1 MSEDSAPDKPRWM
14 ELLKKAGSAS
24 AFLYAAGFLST
35 RSWLN
40 LLGVWSGPPLLDQ
53 TYLAEG
59 AAFFVA
65 TAEKL
70 LFPWTFMMVL
80 GLLAITAAR
89 RAWEALL
96 RRRRTGTS
104 PPSSTRLAVPPWLAS
119 LGALAV
125 LAALL
130 KLIDAL
136 LLEPLREPQSILLV
150 TPRPALCPPDKYQFC
165 VAVVAVAALV
175 WLSLWRG
182 WVRLDRCRQVARWVA
197 LGLFAFA
204 AFLLPMNF
212 ARTARPRLAPVAHL
226 VRNGEK
232 AAPARS
238 VFLLLATDKELIV
251 HDGES
256 ISTLDPKDVRAI
268 EILCHASILGAP
280 ACPGGRGDARG
291 SAALR
296 GAGDGPA
303 TAEVNAGD

>member
-1 MSEDSAPDKPRWM
+1 MSEGSAPEKPRWM
-14 ELLKKAGSAS
+14 ELLKEAGSAG

-70 LFPWTFMMVL
+70 LFPWTFLVVL
-80 GLLAITAAR
+80 ALLAITAAR
-89 RAWEALL
+89 RAWDAI
-96 RRRRTGTS
+96 RRRPPGTA
-104 PPSSTRLAVPPWLAS
+104 PPSSAQPKVPPWLAS
-119 LGALAV
+119 LGVLGVLAV
-125 LAALL
+125 LL
-130 KLIDAL
+130 KLVDAL

-150 TPRPALCPPDKYQFC
+150 TPRPALCPPDEYQFC
-165 VAVVAVAALV
+165 VAVVAVVAVV

-182 WVRLDRCRQVARWVA
+182 WVRLDRCQQVVRWVA
-197 LGLFAFA
+197 FGLFAFA

-226 VRNGEK
+226 VRDGEK
-232 AAPARS
+232 ATPAHPM
-238 VFLLLATDKELIV
+238 FLLLATDKELIV
-251 HDGES
+251 YDGES

-268 EILCHASILGAP
+268 EILCHASILDAP
-280 ACPGGRGDARG
+280 ACPSSRSDARG
-291 SAALR
+291 
-296 GAGDGPA
+296 
-303 TAEVNAGD
+303 V

>member
-1 MSEDSAPDKPRWM
+1 M
-14 ELLKKAGSAS
+14 ELLKEAGSAS

-40 LLGVWSGPPLLDQ
+40 LLGVWSGPPLLNQ
-53 TYLAEG
+53 IYLADG

-65 TAEKL
+65 TVEKL
-70 LFPWTFMMVL
+70 LFPWTFVVVL
-80 GLLAITAAR
+80 ALLAVTAAR
-89 RAWEALL
+89 HVWEAI
-96 RRRRTGTS
+96 RRRTS
-104 PPSSTRLAVPPWLAS
+104 EKAPPSRAPLVVPPWFAS

-130 KLIDAL
+130 KLVDAQ

-150 TPRPALCPPDKYQFC
+150 TPRPALCPPDEYQFC
-165 VAVVAVAALV
+165 VAVVAVVALT

-182 WVRLDRCRQVARWVA
+182 WVRLNRYQQAARWMT
-197 LGLFAFA
+197 LGLLAFA

-212 ARTARPRLAPVAHL
+212 ARTARPRLAPVARL
-226 VRNGEK
+226 MRDGEK
-232 AAPARS
+232 TAPARP

-280 ACPGGRGDARG
+280 ACPGSRGDT
-291 SAALR
+291 R
-296 GAGDGPA
+296 GAAAPRAASGGGA
-303 TAEVNAGD
+303 TAKNDADHRDQRQTDVGGHD

>member
-1 MSEDSAPDKPRWM
+1 MSEGSAPAKPRWM
-14 ELLKKAGSAS
+14 ELLKEVGSAS

-53 TYLAEG
+53 TYLSEG

-70 LFPWTFMMVL
+70 LFPWMFSIVL
-80 GLLAITAAR
+80 ALLAITTAR
-89 RAWEALL
+89 RAWAAI
-96 RRRRTGTS
+96 RRRPAGPA
-104 PPSSTRLAVPPWLAS
+104 PPSSARFALPPWLAS
-119 LGALAV
+119 LGIFAILAV
-125 LAALL
+125 LL
-130 KLIDAL
+130 KLVDAL
-136 LLEPLREPQSILLV
+136 LLEPLREPQSILMV
-150 TPRPALCPPDKYQFC
+150 TPRPTLTPPDQYQFC
-165 VAVVAVAALV
+165 VAVVAVTALV

-182 WVRLDRCRQVARWVA
+182 WVRLDRCQQVARWVA
-197 LGLFAFA
+197 FGLFAFA

-212 ARTARPRLAPVAHL
+212 ARTARSRLAPVAHL
-226 VRNGEK
+226 VRKGEK
-232 AAPARS
+232 PAPAHP

-291 SAALR
+291 AAALR
-296 GAGDGPA
+296 DAGDGAA
-303 TAEVNAGD
+303 TDEANAGD